1 MKEYL
6 LRNEENYQNKNSN
19 PYATDI
25 NKENTIK
32 KNESFLKGD
41 EAGFFLNLLFHAI
54 TYSMFL
60 TTN

>member
-19 PYATDI
+19 PFATDI

-41 EAGFFLNLLFHAI
+41 EAGFL
-54 TYSMFL
+54 
-60 TTN
+60 

>member
-19 PYATDI
+19 PSASDI

-41 EAGFFLNLLFHAI
+41 EAGFLKFIISCDYIFYRKI
-54 TYSMFL
+54 GF
-60 TTN
+60 